1 MFYNK
6 NKSAWAN
13 FRYSKHNKKQDSIII
28 YYLLSTTRVCF
39 LIINTFLKIFLITFI
54 NVNNIYKNGLN
65 LQRFDEL
72 DMKILTELTK
82 DASISIPQLS
92 KKLKINSSVLYS
104 RIKRLMKRDL
114 IKKFTVI
121 INESQLGIN
130 IKATVGINRDPKL
143 KDKIHSEL
151 LKISEVR
158 SLIEVTGR
166 FDIILTIYSKTLEE
180 LHKIVIEKV
189 GKIEG
194 IQATETFVEMQR
206 TDKEPTYILQT
217 NQNL

>member
-1 MFYNK
+1 
-6 NKSAWAN
+6 
-13 FRYSKHNKKQDSIII
+13 
-28 YYLLSTTRVCF
+28 
-39 LIINTFLKIFLITFI
+39 
-54 NVNNIYKNGLN
+54 

-72 DMKILTELTK
+72 DMKILSELTK

-92 KKLKINSSVLYS
+92 KRLNINSSVLYS
-104 RIKRLMKRDL
+104 RIKRLVKRDL

-143 KDKIHSEL
+143 KEPLHTEL
-151 LKISEVR
+151 LKIPEVR

-166 FDIILTIYSKTLEE
+166 FDIILTVYARTLEE
-180 LHKIVIEKV
+180 LHKVVIERI

-194 IQATETFVEMQR
+194 IQTTETFVEMQR
-206 TDKEPTYILQT
+206 TDKEPIYMIQSNT
-217 NQNL
+217 NAF

>member
-1 MFYNK
+1 LRFYLK
-6 NKSAWAN
+6 
-13 FRYSKHNKKQDSIII
+13 YS
-28 YYLLSTTRVCF
+28 
-39 LIINTFLKIFLITFI
+39 ITFI
-54 NVNNIYKNGLN
+54 NAANNYKNESN

-72 DMKILTELTK
+72 DMRILSELIK

-92 KKLKINSSVLYS
+92 KKLNINSSVLYS
-104 RIKRLMKRDL
+104 RIKRLMKREL

-143 KDKIHSEL
+143 KEPLHTEL
-151 LKISEVR
+151 LKIPEVR

-166 FDIILTIYSKTLEE
+166 FDIILTVYARTLEE
-180 LHKIVIEKV
+180 LHKVVIERI

-194 IQATETFVEMQR
+194 IQTTETFVEMQR
-206 TDKEPTYILQT
+206 TDKEPIYMIQSNT
-217 NQNL
+217 NAY

>member
-1 MFYNK
+1 MH
-6 NKSAWAN
+6 S
-13 FRYSKHNKKQDSIII
+13 
-28 YYLLSTTRVCF
+28 LS
-39 LIINTFLKIFLITFI
+39 IINTFLKISLITFI
-54 NVNNIYKNGLN
+54 NLNNIYKNEVN

-72 DMKILTELTK
+72 DMKILSELTK
-82 DASISIPQLS
+82 DASVSIPQLS

-143 KDKIHSEL
+143 KEKIHSEL
-151 LKISEVR
+151 LKIPEVR

-166 FDIILTIYSKTLEE
+166 FDIILTVYSRTLEE
-180 LHKIVIEKV
+180 LHKIVIEKI

-206 TDKEPTYILQT
+206 TDKEPVYILQT
-217 NQNL
+217 NSNS

>member
-1 MFYNK
+1 
-6 NKSAWAN
+6 
-13 FRYSKHNKKQDSIII
+13 
-28 YYLLSTTRVCF
+28 
-39 LIINTFLKIFLITFI
+39 
-54 NVNNIYKNGLN
+54 

-72 DMKILTELTK
+72 DMKILSELTK

-92 KKLKINSSVLYS
+92 KKLNINSSVLYS
-104 RIKRLMKRDL
+104 RIKRLLKREL

-143 KDKIHSEL
+143 KEPIHHEL
-151 LKISEVR
+151 SRIPEIR

-166 FDIILTIYSKTLEE
+166 FDIILSVNTRTLEE
-180 LHKIVIEKV
+180 LHKVVIERI

-206 TDKEPTYILQT
+206 TDKEPVYSLQT
-217 NQNL
+217 SNQNYD